1 MMKLI
6 APALIAGIFGAAGG
20 AAAVYLKS
28 GSSDAA
34 HSAPADKGGGDHGGS
49 DDGHGAKGGDHG
61 ETAKKDKKDSHGAS
75 SGGGGHGGGDTSGA
89 PTYYKFSRE
98 FVVPII
104 EDDRVK
110 SLVILN
116 LNLQIDTASSQNLF
130 SQEPALRDNIMTTL
144 ITLSADDEIF
154 NSLNSIEHYETIRSM
169 ILNNLQNSFS
179 TGIENVLILDMARQD
194 L

>member
-6 APALIAGIFGAAGG
+6 APALIAGVFGAAGG

-28 GSSDAA
+28 GSS
-34 HSAPADKGGGDHGGS
+34 APAAAASHGDKGAAEAKEDK
-49 DDGHGAKGGDHG
+49 GHGDKPKKDAHGDDKKGHGSKAKGGHG
-61 ETAKKDKKDSHGAS
+61 SAS
-75 SGGGGHGGGDTSGA
+75 GEGV

-98 FVVPII
+98 FVVPIVGT
-104 EDDRVK
+104 ERVK

-116 LNLQIDTASSQNLF
+116 LNLEVDESASQDLF
-130 SQEPALRDNIMTTL
+130 SREPALRDNIMTAL
-144 ITLSADDEIF
+144 ISLSADDEIF

-169 ILNNLQNSFS
+169 ILANLQNSF
-179 TGIENVLILDMARQD
+179 GEGVKNVLILDMARQD

>member
-6 APALIAGIFGAAGG
+6 APALIAGLFGAAGG

-28 GSSDAA
+28 GSS
-34 HSAPADKGGGDHGGS
+34 APADASTAAHGNDGQEKKDAGHGSS
-49 DDGHGAKGGDHG
+49 DDGHGAKP
-61 ETAKKDKKDSHGAS
+61 KKDKDAGHGAK
-75 SGGGGHGGGDTSGA
+75 SGSGHGSGDSASGA
-89 PTYYKFSRE
+89 PSYYKFSRE

-104 EDDRVK
+104 ADDRVK

-116 LNLQIDTASSQNLF
+116 LNLQVDSAASQSLF

-144 ITLSADDEIF
+144 IALSADDTIF

-169 ILNNLQNSFS
+169 ILKNLQNSFS
-179 TGIENVLILDMARQD
+179 SSVENVLILDMARQD

>member
-6 APALIAGIFGAAGG
+6 APALIAGVFGAAGG

-28 GSSDAA
+28 GSDSG
-34 HSAPADKGGGDHGGS
+34 APAPVDAHAKEAKGKKDDGHAKDDGHGSKGKKDKGGG
-49 DDGHGAKGGDHG
+49 HGAK
-61 ETAKKDKKDSHGAS
+61 S
-75 SGGGGHGGGDTSGA
+75 GGGHGGKGGGDGE

-104 EDDRVK
+104 ENDRVK

-116 LNLQIDTASSQNLF
+116 LNLQVDSSASQSLF
-130 SQEPALRDNIMTTL
+130 SQEPVLRDNIMTTL
-144 ITLSADDEIF
+144 ITLSSDDTVF

-169 ILNNLQNSFS
+169 ILKNLQDAFS
-179 TGIENVLILDMARQD
+179 GDVQNVLILDMARQD